1 MTEPLSASP
10 GDKDQ
15 PTRLGLLL
23 GVRVAL
29 LAALGLAAGLFP
41 VLALPACFILWIGW
55 LSIPKTESPAHRL
68 ITITLGIAAVTAGVG
83 LLRFV
88 VEHAAAGI
96 VSGGQT
102 ATSRRAI
109 SRLRELVF
117 AQDMMRKHAV
127 IDPDGDG
134 VGSAGWIG
142 ELAGAVA
149 LRTGSTPKI
158 PILNREWRDLV
169 ETPSGPAAR
178 VGGFLFLVCL
188 PTSTGWTA
196 RPGDEIDEEA
206 AERHFVAYA
215 WPDLA
220 GPGVA
225 EAYFVNQHERIL
237 IGRAPD
243 GASFPHVGPAHPPAC
258 DAGLTESKSLKWEV
272 WKNKAPRVRLPGDSR

>member
-1 MTEPLSASP
+1 MTEPPSASP

-15 PTRLGLLL
+15 LTRLGVLL
-23 GVRVAL
+23 GARVAL

-41 VLALPACFILWIGW
+41 VLALPACFVLWIGW
-55 LSIPKTESPAHRL
+55 LSLPTMRSPYRRL
-68 ITITLGIAAVTAGVG
+68 VGIALGIAAVAAGVG

-88 VEHAAAGI
+88 VEHAVAGI

-109 SRLRELVF
+109 PRLRELVF

-134 VGSAGWIG
+134 VGSAGLIG
-142 ELAGAVA
+142 ELAGTVA
-149 LRTGSTPKI
+149 LRNGSMPKI
-158 PILNREWRDLV
+158 PILDGEWRELV
-169 ETPSGPAAR
+169 ETPLGPAAR
-178 VGGFLFLVCL
+178 AGGFLFLVCL
-188 PTSTGWTA
+188 PTSKGWTA
-196 RPGDEIDEEA
+196 RPGHEVDDEA

-225 EAYFVNQHERIL
+225 EIYFVDEHERIL

-258 DAGLTESKSLKWEV
+258 DAGLNERKSLHWQV
-272 WKNKAPRVRLPGDSR
+272 WKNKPPRAHLPGDSR